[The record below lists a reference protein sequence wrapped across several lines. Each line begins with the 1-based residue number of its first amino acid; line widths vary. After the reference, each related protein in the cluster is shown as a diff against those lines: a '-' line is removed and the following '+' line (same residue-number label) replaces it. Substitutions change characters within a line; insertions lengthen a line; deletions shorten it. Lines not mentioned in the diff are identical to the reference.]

1 MNDKI
6 NYSGYVEMFLDSGDD
21 FEPYGCVPALQYAY
35 VNSSHDRSHELHRAY
50 MLANPLE
57 D

>member
-21 FEPYGCVPALQYAY
+21 FEPYGCVPSLQYAT
-35 VNSSHDRSHELHRAY
+35 VSTSREDRLEQHKAFLF
-50 MLANPLE
+50 ANPLE